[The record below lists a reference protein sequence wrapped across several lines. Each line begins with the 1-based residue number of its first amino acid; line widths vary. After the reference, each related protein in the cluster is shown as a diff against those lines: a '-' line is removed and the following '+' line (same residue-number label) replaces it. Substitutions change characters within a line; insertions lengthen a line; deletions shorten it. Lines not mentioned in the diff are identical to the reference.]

1 MPRISIDQAEF
12 RREEKVSDKKSLSL
26 SSLKNDYLNLKNL
39 EKATERAN
47 FAHSKRGHCGGPHPT
62 ENASNNSGQK
72 RERNSTCVTTKTNA
86 MQVTIGNPIRVSDV
100 DWRITEL

>member
-47 FAHSKRGHCGGPHPT
+47 FAHSKCGHCGGPHPT
-62 ENASNNSGQK
+62 
-72 RERNSTCVTTKTNA
+72 
-86 MQVTIGNPIRVSDV
+86 
-100 DWRITEL
+100 